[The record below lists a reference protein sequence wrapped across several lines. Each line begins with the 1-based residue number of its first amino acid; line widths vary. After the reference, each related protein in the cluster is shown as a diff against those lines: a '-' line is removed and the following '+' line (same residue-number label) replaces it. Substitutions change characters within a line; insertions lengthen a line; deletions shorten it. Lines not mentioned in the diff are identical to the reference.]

1 MFKATHKRRATTLS
15 KTLLTAGLLGGAA
28 LSTLGAGSAQAAWTP
43 NPGPGGPPPIIPR
56 SDSYSCDFGG
66 IVACEVGDPSGIVG
80 APPNTSDKV
89 LTLLDWTSIPTT
101 SVLNFSYNSLDPTPF
116 EVDLEFD
123 GLSPGAKDFDGG
135 SLSYLLEIV
144 GSPLVFDIAEL
155 RWNTGFPSPT
165 VTKEIFSDSSFTT
178 KICELNANPS
188 QCNIS
193 GQKIWV
199 RDTWGATAGG
209 MDNISNDYS
218 QVPAPLPLLG
228 VGAAFGS
235 IRKLRKFSSQL
246 KTFSMG

>member
-1 MFKATHKRRATTLS
+1 MFKTNHKRRGTTLS
-15 KTLLTAGLLGGAA
+15 QTLLTAGLLGGAA
-28 LSTLGAGSAQAAWTP
+28 LSTLGAGSAQAAWSP
-43 NPGPGGPPPIIPR
+43 DPSVPSN
-56 SDSYSCDFGG
+56 SYSCNFRSENAPG
-66 IVACEVGDPSGIVG
+66 GDPGCKVDEPSGVVI
-80 APPNTSDKV
+80 DKV

-101 SVLNFSYNSLDPTPF
+101 SVLNFSFNPADPTPF

-123 GLSPGAKDFDGG
+123 GLSTGAKDFDGG
-135 SLSYLLEIV
+135 TLAYSLEIV
-144 GSPLVFDIAEL
+144 EGPLTFDVVEL
-155 RWNTGFPSPT
+155 RWNTGVPSPT
-165 VTKEIFSDSSFTT
+165 VTKEIFSDPFIT
-178 KICELNANPS
+178 KICELNADPS

-228 VGAAFGS
+228 VAATFGS